1 MAPQHS
7 LPQLI
12 LSQLRWL
19 DRGVSQENLVS
30 KILEILDASS
40 IMVQHEIIA
49 CLPEIVDDKYHTRIA
64 MALRDKLKMDSSVLP
79 MVRSQMM
86 TENQVS
92 GIQTKNR
99 SDHKTVKASQE
110 HFMVYV

>member
-1 MAPQHS
+1 MFTFRLLEKLALVSLENEDSEAENSLMAPQHS

-30 KILEILDASS
+30 KILEILEASS

-79 MVRSQMM
+79 MVRLI
-86 TENQVS
+86 
-92 GIQTKNR
+92 G
-99 SDHKTVKASQE
+99 
-110 HFMVYV
+110 